1 MFVTDLGSVCA
12 ACQLLAQV
20 LISEIV
26 ETCAVWPMPPRAIVR
41 LVGDA
46 DTVKLGLGVG

>member
-12 ACQLLAQV
+12 ARQLLAQV

-26 ETCAVWPMPPRAIVR
+26 ETCAV
-41 LVGDA
+41 
-46 DTVKLGLGVG
+46 